1 MKKSELSSGVFFTA
15 IAKYSSVII
24 MLVVSAILARLLT
37 PEDFG
42 TVTIAT
48 VILSFF
54 VIISDLGIATAIVQ
68 NKQLT
73 ETDNNNI
80 FSFTVY
86 LGIGIAIIFY
96 LLSPLVADFYDVKS
110 IVYICRALSINLLFA
125 SLNIVPN
132 ALLLKAKRFKFIAVR
147 TILVQLVFGAI
158 SIFAA
163 FKGLGIYALLI
174 NPIGSSI
181 AIFIFNYIQYPQKF
195 SIHVERES
203 IDKISKYSMYQFLFS
218 IINYFSRNIDN
229 LLIGRYIG
237 IAQLGYY
244 DKSYRLMML
253 PLSNIAH
260 VITPVLHPLLSE
272 HQDDREYIFKSYL
285 KLLNLLAYVGFPLSV
300 FLYFE
305 ASNLIFIVF
314 GSQWADSIPIFKILA
329 ISVGAQMLTSSL
341 GSIFQSTNET
351 KRLFKIGNINTATN
365 VMAIVS
371 ALVYFG
377 SIKAVAI
384 FITIAFYINAM
395 VSFYYLFDRV
405 FSKSVVK
412 FVSILRNPILLSI
425 LLVLICKLTAG
436 LFSNSIISLF
446 TTFLIVST
454 ASILFIQLSKD
465 FDLLKIIKSSKR

>member
-181 AIFIFNYIQYPQKF
+181 AIFI
-195 SIHVERES
+195 
-203 IDKISKYSMYQFLFS
+203 
-218 IINYFSRNIDN
+218 
-229 LLIGRYIG
+229 
-237 IAQLGYY
+237 
-244 DKSYRLMML
+244 
-253 PLSNIAH
+253 
-260 VITPVLHPLLSE
+260 
-272 HQDDREYIFKSYL
+272 
-285 KLLNLLAYVGFPLSV
+285 LLN
-300 FLYFE
+300 
-305 ASNLIFIVF
+305 
-314 GSQWADSIPIFKILA
+314 
-329 ISVGAQMLTSSL
+329 
-341 GSIFQSTNET
+341 ST
-351 KRLFKIGNINTATN
+351 
-365 VMAIVS
+365 
-371 ALVYFG
+371 
-377 SIKAVAI
+377 
-384 FITIAFYINAM
+384 
-395 VSFYYLFDRV
+395 
-405 FSKSVVK
+405 
-412 FVSILRNPILLSI
+412 
-425 LLVLICKLTAG
+425 CKC
-436 LFSNSIISLF
+436 N
-446 TTFLIVST
+446 
-454 ASILFIQLSKD
+454 
-465 FDLLKIIKSSKR
+465 